1 MGNQEDYKKKPQAIS
16 TIEDSQIKTPHH
28 IPVGVY
34 IQEADALYH
43 WAQADKEA
51 LTAVGL
57 SCGLNVWRL
66 STSLFLQIYF
76 DPVIFNIVHYNL
88 SYKFSKPNI

>member
-34 IQEADALYH
+34 IQEADTL
-43 WAQADKEA
+43 
-51 LTAVGL
+51 
-57 SCGLNVWRL
+57 
-66 STSLFLQIYF
+66 
-76 DPVIFNIVHYNL
+76 
-88 SYKFSKPNI
+88 